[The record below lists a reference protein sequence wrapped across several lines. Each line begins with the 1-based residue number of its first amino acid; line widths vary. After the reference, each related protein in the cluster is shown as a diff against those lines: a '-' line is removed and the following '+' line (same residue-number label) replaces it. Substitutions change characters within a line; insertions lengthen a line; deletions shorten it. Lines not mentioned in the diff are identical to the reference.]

1 MSYMG
6 GGGEKFSKIQAL
18 LVNSRDFVLRDKT
31 GKFPD
36 YPDDDEGGSAAIFKE
51 KDPAEVTFK
60 SFSQWWIQGRGLG
73 PPYFQTKLRTKG
85 PKKKFFETESPPRDR
100 FPAPPPSPLI
110 WRSGPATVSCYCIYV
125 YLWLML
131 LNKSLMSIFLFN
143 IFFADGK
150 RRRTGIYILL
160 QWQNIRKDSQF
171 IILFSQWSYTHGK
184 CTKKW
189 DPHEEVFCSLNLWLF
204 NVIVTVAL
212 TGNSLLQK

>member
-100 FPAPPPSPLI
+100 FPAPPPPPPL
-110 WRSGPATVSCYCIYV
+110 SGGLDLP
-125 YLWLML
+125 L
-131 LNKSLMSIFLFN
+131 SL
-143 IFFADGK
+143 
-150 RRRTGIYILL
+150 
-160 QWQNIRKDSQF
+160 
-171 IILFSQWSYTHGK
+171 
-184 CTKKW
+184 
-189 DPHEEVFCSLNLWLF
+189 
-204 NVIVTVAL
+204 VTVFMFTCDL
-212 TGNSLLQK
+212 CCWTSL